1 MDSIIKICSELS
13 DLANII
19 SNPGMYLQPIMSAI
33 NQSWLYVITRD
44 YVAIVQMGVGR
55 RHMGEGYI
63 WHFIR
68 YLGMQKP
75 HLVVSFG
82 KNMMIIWKP
91 TCLLLILERKM
102 EEQPKTLE
110 IQIES
115 EESEPTHLD
124 LILPPFLRRDRPGES
139 WKGEMP
145 DQIWIH

>member
-1 MDSIIKICSELS
+1 
-13 DLANII
+13 
-19 SNPGMYLQPIMSAI
+19 
-33 NQSWLYVITRD
+33 
-44 YVAIVQMGVGR
+44 
-55 RHMGEGYI
+55 
-63 WHFIR
+63 
-68 YLGMQKP
+68 MQKP

-82 KNMMIIWKP
+82 KNMKTIVNQLVF
-91 TCLLLILERKM
+91 CLFLR

>member
-1 MDSIIKICSELS
+1 MDSIIQICSELS

-82 KNMMIIWKP
+82 KNMKTIVNQ
-91 TCLLLILERKM
+91 LLLIFERNK

-145 DQIWIH
+145 DQICIY